1 MGEGV
6 GQRRRK
12 RTVAEARRRR
22 FWIVFALLAIVIIG
36 LSPLLVAS
44 LISSPAPG
52 TGPQLIP

>member
-1 MGEGV
+1 
-6 GQRRRK
+6 
-12 RTVAEARRRR
+12 VAEARRRR
-22 FWIVFALLAIVIIG
+22 FWIVFALLAIVMIG